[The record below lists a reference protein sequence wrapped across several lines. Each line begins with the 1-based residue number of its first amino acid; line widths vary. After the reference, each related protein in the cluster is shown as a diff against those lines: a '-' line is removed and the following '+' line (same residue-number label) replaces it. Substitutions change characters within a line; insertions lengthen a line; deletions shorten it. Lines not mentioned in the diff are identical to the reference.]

1 MIRIIKS
8 GSVMPDISILVEQR
22 AAEARRRGIR
32 PANWQWDGIELR
44 CLN

>member
-1 MIRIIKS
+1 MIRIIRS
-8 GSVMPDISILVEQR
+8 GSVMPAISVLVGQM